1 MSSHHPAGRA
11 EESAKTFSPINPDL
25 RNVQLPYRPLLHR
38 RPCFPALTMAA
49 RQRLQAILDARR
61 ASQPC
66 WRCALDF
73 ARCSS
78 TSPTGIQESSTGK
91 NRVSYEH
98 LPQQKIDDGLTTA
111 SPDIH
116 SINASVYAQSATRSS
131 DEPDGSV
138 SQTAHEPPIRRMWK
152 HQTVG
157 SRIASQL
164 QVAGVDGKP
173 LVRRIRFLHP
183 HILIASEGRPVAL
196 APQSQSNTS
205 RASHKSGTRRAI
217 KSRAPRKVLAKSAI
231 RKSLSIDRLS
241 PIKWKVLHF
250 GLPTKDKDKGMIRKT
265 LTTNNSIYHWESRSP
280 INDKDKGMIR
290 KTLTTNNSIYHW
302 DSRLSKGPPNATQ
315 VPSESQPKDEVFL
328 AELTSLMDSIRV
340 SSSNLP
346 PINTETGDSVSS
358 PRSSPRYHAR
368 QSTLTYSR
376 HSNKDSPKTLSLTRT
391 SKAANRHY
399 ATAAVSK
406 NRPLSVLNILKPCI
420 ESDFACWFPNRPTHH
435 WNKPRWVWRWKTYT
449 HPRGA

>member
-1 MSSHHPAGRA
+1 
-11 EESAKTFSPINPDL
+11 
-25 RNVQLPYRPLLHR
+25 
-38 RPCFPALTMAA
+38 MAA
-49 RQRLQAILDARR
+49 RQRLRAILDARR

-78 TSPTGIQESSTGK
+78 TGPTGIQESSIGK

-111 SPDIH
+111 FPDIH
-116 SINASVYAQSATRSS
+116 LINASVYAQSATRSS

-138 SQTAHEPPIRRMWK
+138 SQTVHEPPIRRIVGK
-152 HQTVG
+152 RQTVG
-157 SRIASQL
+157 LRIASQSQL
-164 QVAGVDGKP
+164 AGVDGKP
-173 LVRRIRFLHP
+173 LVRRIRFLKP

-231 RKSLSIDRLS
+231 RKSLSTDRLS

-250 GLPTKDKDKGMIRKT
+250 GLPTKDKDKGMIRKI
-265 LTTNNSIYHWESRSP
+265 LTTNKSIYQKE
-280 INDKDKGMIR
+280 
-290 KTLTTNNSIYHW
+290 
-302 DSRLSKGPPNATQ
+302 SRLSKGPPNATP

-358 PRSSPRYHAR
+358 PRSSPQYHAR
-368 QSTLTYSR
+368 QSALTYSR
-376 HSNKDSPKTLSLTRT
+376 SSNTDSPKTLSLTRT

-406 NRPLSVLNILKPCI
+406 NRPLSVLYILKPCI

-435 WNKPRWVWRWKTYT
+435 WNKPRWVWRWKT
-449 HPRGA
+449 

>member
-1 MSSHHPAGRA
+1 
-11 EESAKTFSPINPDL
+11 
-25 RNVQLPYRPLLHR
+25 
-38 RPCFPALTMAA
+38 MAA
-49 RQRLQAILDARR
+49 RQRLRATLDARR

-78 TSPTGIQESSTGK
+78 TGPTGIQQSSIGK
-91 NRVSYEH
+91 NRVSYGH

-111 SPDIH
+111 FPDIH
-116 SINASVYAQSATRSS
+116 LNNASVCAQSAARSS

-138 SQTAHEPPIRRMWK
+138 SQTVHEPPIRRMWTD
-152 HQTVG
+152 QTVD
-157 SRIASQL
+157 SRIAQLEAKLAFAKQQVAKFKREKDLAASQSQL
-164 QVAGVDGKP
+164 AGVDGKP
-173 LVRRIRFLHP
+173 LVRRIRFLKP
-183 HILIASEGRPVAL
+183 HILIASEGRPAAL

-231 RKSLSIDRLS
+231 RKSLSTDRLS

-250 GLPTKDKDKGMIRKT
+250 GLPTKDKDKGMIRRT
-265 LTTNNSIYHWESRSP
+265 LTTNNSIYHWESRFP
-280 INDKDKGMIR
+280 TKDKDKGMIR
-290 KTLTTNNSIYHW
+290 KILTTNTSIYHW
-302 DSRLSKGPPNATQ
+302 ESRSSKGPPNATQ
-315 VPSESQPKDEVFL
+315 VPSETQPKDEVFL

-358 PRSSPRYHAR
+358 PRSSPRYHAP

-376 HSNKDSPKTLSLTRT
+376 SSNKDSPKTLSLTRT

-406 NRPLSVLNILKPCI
+406 IRPLSVLHILKPCI

-435 WNKPRWVWRWKTYT
+435 WNKPGWVWRWKTYT